1 MNNKTTQTFVTTSK
15 ANDTLRVKKKDA
27 SSSLAE
33 SLFFI
38 SDNRYLLK
46 VVLMTV

>member
-15 ANDTLRVKKKDA
+15 ANDTPRVASYKKKDA

-33 SLFFI
+33 SLLFI

-46 VVLMTV
+46 VV